1 MSVMQRNVAIGVAA
15 LILLGLGAFGVVRM
29 VSLRGA
35 SAATC
40 VAAKP
45 TTCAD
50 AYKVLKLRPSQVA
63 SANPA
68 CLNQSLQ
75 LSGEVVGAVGQA
87 YPVDSNSVSP
97 TQMCS
102 EPKRW
107 DGFPTAL
114 LAFVA
119 GGKGYR
125 LHISVPGSSEH
136 QVVALNSLTGVVE
149 LTSISSPSQQ
159 WNQVAGSLTLNADA
173 TSGTIDANLLRDV
186 NRAAPVHINGR
197 RAGGAALPL
206 PSVDAAA

>member
-29 VSLRGA
+29 VSLGGA
-35 SAATC
+35 SATTF

-63 SANPA
+63 
-68 CLNQSLQ
+68 
-75 LSGEVVGAVGQA
+75 GTVGQA

-97 TQMCS
+97 TPMCS

-125 LHISVPGSSEH
+125 LRISAPGPSEH
-136 QVVALNSLTGVVE
+136 QVVTLNSLVGVVE
-149 LTSISSPSQQ
+149 LSSISNPSQRWSQ
-159 WNQVAGSLTLNADA
+159 ATGSLILNADA
-173 TSGTIDANLLRDV
+173 TSGTID
-186 NRAAPVHINGR
+186 
-197 RAGGAALPL
+197 
-206 PSVDAAA
+206 